1 MKNVLCNMYMKLNY
15 LVFTTQFQAQI
26 VTVKFKIHISIV
38 LGSNISRSGIFSLHL
53 QLQGC
58 YFKKLIYT
66 IVWYLHN
73 FICAFCISISIYKKN
88 KGFYIVVIMQIQD
101 TFGSTY
107 LIILTVWYQSTFVQT
122 TNRLLLFIILCIL
135 QESFLLVYKKCRR
148 FW

>member
-1 MKNVLCNMYMKLNY
+1 MYMKLNY
-15 LVFTTQFQAQI
+15 LVFTTQFQAQR

-88 KGFYIVVIMQIQD
+88 KGFFIVVIMQMQD
-101 TFGSTY
+101 TYGRLGSTY
-107 LIILTVWYQSTFVQT
+107 LIILTYYLISKYICANNKNV
-122 TNRLLLFIILCIL
+122 IIIHNFMHFTGIFFTCI
-135 QESFLLVYKKCRR
+135 
-148 FW
+148 